1 MRKAQII
8 YFPHGGGP
16 LPILGDPSHQAMID
30 FMTHLPQRLERP
42 EAILVVSAHWE
53 ENAATLLSAP
63 QPPMFY
69 DYYGFPPQA
78 YQITY
83 PAPGHPALAERLAA
97 LLEKNGIPSR
107 LDAQRGFDHGVFI
120 PLKLMYPAA
129 DIPVIQLPLLRGL
142 NAAAHIALGKALR
155 ELLSENILVAGS
167 GFSFHNQRAFFG
179 RELGAPDPANDAFQ
193 NWLIETCTG
202 NLSQAERERRLIE
215 WEQAPAARYCHPRE
229 EHLLPLHVCQALA
242 DAPAEVIFDDQ
253 ILGKRGVGFLWR

>member
-53 ENAATLLSAP
+53 ENVATLLSAP
-63 QPPMFY
+63 YPPMFY

-78 YQITY
+78 YEITY

-97 LLEKNGIPSR
+97 LLEKNGISSR

-129 DIPVIQLPLLRGL
+129 DIPVIQLSLLRGL

-193 NWLIETCTG
+193 NWLIETCAG
-202 NLSQAERERRLIE
+202 NLSQTERERRLIE
-215 WEQAPAARYCHPRE
+215 WEKAPSARYCHPRE